1 MPVFRACQ
9 TEGASTEA
17 AAQPQDPG
25 RRTSAEHLRGD
36 PQQGPAQPNRRP
48 DASGLPLPGN
58 PSGFRPHLT
67 GVRNPDYQAP
77 VCPLIC
83 VWDAMLARFKID
95 PFLLSLLIVV
105 GLALLWPAPGVT
117 GGPLHADKAAN
128 WGIALVFFLYGVA
141 LPTRRLMESATRWK
155 LHLVVQIATFVV
167 FPLVVLACMP
177 LLNRILPEDV
187 ATGFFFLAVL
197 PSTVSSSV
205 AMTSLARGNVPVA
218 IFNASISSLIG
229 VFITPLLMA
238 WYLQATGEGLAL
250 GDVILKLTI
259 IVILPLVIGQVLRPL
274 LLGFIEKHRSLVK
287 IADRAVILAIVYNA
301 FCDSVAAGLWSG
313 HSPTLLL
320 EVAIGTMLLF
330 TVVYLLMLL
339 VCRVAKL
346 DHADTI
352 AVAFCGS
359 KKSLA
364 TGLPMATVMF
374 GALPQFSLIITPIM
388 IYHFLQLIVV
398 GVIAGRHASRAATL
412 EAMEKAAEEE
422 PALLP
427 DEEK

>member
-1 MPVFRACQ
+1 MHCAGLHAQKAQAYRLAQVEESSHDPSGLMGHVFRLEALIGALA
-9 TEGASTEA
+9 GASPMRQLATGSAPLNHGLDHLARHRPA
-17 AAQPQDPG
+17 A
-25 RRTSAEHLRGD
+25 
-36 PQQGPAQPNRRP
+36 
-48 DASGLPLPGN
+48 
-58 PSGFRPHLT
+58 SGFRPTRRAHRSPGLHT
-67 GVRNPDYQAP
+67 HRSAR
-77 VCPLIC
+77 CLSMR
-83 VWDAMLARFKID
+83 DAMLARFKID

-141 LPTRRLMESATRWK
+141 LPTRRLMESATRWR
-155 LHLVVQIATFVV
+155 LHLMVQVATFVV
-167 FPLVVLACMP
+167 FPLVVLLCMP
-177 LLNRILPEDV
+177 ALRQVLPEDV
-187 ATGFFFLAVL
+187 TTGFFFLAVL

-238 WYLQATGEGLAL
+238 WYLQATGEGMAL

-274 LLGFIEKHRSLVK
+274 LQGFIEKHRSLVK

-320 EVAIGTMLLF
+320 EIAIGTMLLF
-330 TVVYLLMLL
+330 TLVYLLMLL
-339 VCRVAKL
+339 VCRMAKL
-346 DHADTI
+346 NHADTI

-374 GALPQFSLIITPIM
+374 GALPQFSS
-388 IYHFLQLIVV
+388 
-398 GVIAGRHASRAATL
+398 SR
-412 EAMEKAAEEE
+412 
-422 PALLP
+422 PS
-427 DEEK
+427 